1 MKKKYTISILL
12 MVLMLATTILSAS
25 SMQYGNI
32 DAYWGYV
39 DQGPADPNN
48 QYQDGAT
55 CMRYADG
62 PVGTEP
68 DPDNIDLFN
77 TPLSFTDPQIQN
89 NGGNT
94 TNWNQVRY
102 GIPGIHLICLQETS
116 QTQFKLQSGL
126 AFNGV
131 NERNPKPNVGA
142 MTPFSLG
149 KLCHINKVI
158 HIDNT
163 GGSPFNSFNMTTAH
177 LNIKNVDCGPGGT
190 LVKDK
195 DGTPYDPSVTSLDLT
210 YSVPVQFDET
220 PNEGTCTYPSVRKCA
235 DAIIPGQAQGQ
246 HFYCKITA
254 QDGSFNVLDY
264 TVAFLGFTQVPLNG
278 SCENAEYNPALSMP
292 GIFIS
297 DERATNCAC
306 AWAAITETVPS
317 AVEMNFFEAEGGFE
331 SIILRWQ
338 TAFETDNI
346 GFNIFRAESLDRRQA
361 VQLNTDMISSLVPP
375 GSTFGADY
383 EFIDNTAKPYRTY
396 FYWIEDLDVN
406 GEVTSHGPS
415 RAEWVD

>member
-1 MKKKYTISILL
+1 MKKKYTLSILL
-12 MVLMLATTILSAS
+12 MALMLATTILSAS

-39 DQGPADPNN
+39 DQGDSNP
-48 QYQDGAT
+48 GAT
-55 CMRYADG
+55 CLRYADG
-62 PVGTEP
+62 PAGTYSNP
-68 DPDNIDLFN
+68 NDGITQAL
-77 TPLSFTDPQIQN
+77 PLSFTNPQIQN
-89 NGGNT
+89 GNT

-102 GIPGIHLICLQETS
+102 GIPEYYLSCTHETN
-116 QTQFKLQSGL
+116 QTYFKEQSGL

-131 NERNPKPNVGA
+131 NERNPRPNVNA
-142 MTPFSLG
+142 MIPFSLG
-149 KLCHINKVI
+149 KLCHINKFI
-158 HIDNT
+158 YLHAR
-163 GGSPFNSFNMTTAH
+163 GGVAFNPFEMTTAH

-195 DGTPYDPSVTSLDLT
+195 DGTPFNPPVTSLDLT
-210 YSVPVQFDET
+210 YSVPVQYDET
-220 PNEGTCTYPSVRKCA
+220 PDVGICNYPSATKCA

-264 TVAFLGFTQVPLNG
+264 TVAFVGFTQVPLNG
-278 SCENAEYNPALSMP
+278 SCENAVYNPALFMP

-297 DERATNCAC
+297 EEGATNCAC

-317 AVEMNFFEAEGGFE
+317 AVEMNFFEVEGGFE

-346 GFNIFRAESLDRRQA
+346 GFNIFRAESLDREQA
-361 VQLNTDMISSLVPP
+361 VQLNTDLIASLVPP